1 MEPCKIIIE
10 HYTIEE
16 GRAFCSGTL
25 KPCLLLGK
33 QFVGEELLR
42 KMEQQAAGNMGI
54 TLSGTREETI
64 TQERAKLQEPPLY
77 KVLLH
82 NDDYTTMDFV
92 VMILEVIF
100 GKNTAEATAIML
112 SVHNQ
117 GQGVAGIYPREI
129 GETKVAEVHQLA
141 RKNQYPLKCSL
152 ERA

>member
-1 MEPCKIIIE
+1 LRP
-10 HYTIEE
+10 Y
-16 GRAFCSGTL
+16 L
-25 KPCLLLGK
+25 WLGN
-33 QFVGEELLR
+33 QFAGEKLSR
-42 KMEQQAAGNMGI
+42 MMEQQAAGNMGI
-54 TLSGTREETI
+54 TLSGTREETV
-64 TQERAKLQEPPLY
+64 TQDRVKLQEPPLY

-112 SVHNQ
+112 NVHNQ